1 MNQNFRKTALM
12 VGAFSLLGLC
22 YSPKAYAAEAPQDV
36 QQATK
41 KITGTVVDAEGP
53 VIGASVIEK
62 GTSNGVVTDFD
73 GNFTLNVKPGA
84 TIVISYIGYKT
95 QEIAVGNRSSF
106 SVNLKEDDSVLEE
119 VVVIGYGVQK
129 KKLVT
134 GATVQVKGDDIAKLN
149 TTNALAAMQS
159 QSPGV
164 QIVQSSG
171 QAGSGYKV
179 NIRGIGTIGDSSP
192 LYVIDGVAGG
202 DINSLNPSDIE
213 SIDVLKD
220 AASAAIY
227 GARAANGVILVTT
240 KQGKSGKVEI
250 SYDGYLGWQYLAK
263 KPDVLNAKEFMYA
276 QDLIAFNDGQDL
288 KNWQAMLP
296 ADIYN
301 SIQNGTWE
309 GTNWIDESY
318 HKGATVQNH
327 AIGINGGND
336 VSAFS
341 GGVAYTNQKGIFGGK
356 NQSDYQRYNV
366 RLNSDHAILK
376 VKDFDAIKIGENITF
391 SHTTNQGVDTGNMYW
406 NNMHDLLVGNPLIPA
421 YDANGNYMTNAE
433 QLAAGYN
440 LGTYPSNPLA
450 NADTKG
456 LGLHASKGWNLNMS
470 AYLQI
475 QPIKDLVF
483 KSQFAYRYWSSSY
496 RAMTR
501 IHANGTDVATQDGAS
516 QSLNIGSQISWENT
530 LSYTKT
536 LGVHN
541 FNVVIGNTIQK
552 NTYGETLNGEGK
564 NNLFEDDWDRAW
576 VGNTQPT
583 KLVDVY
589 NVENWVKS
597 QYQGDW
603 SLASFFGRASY
614 NYNEKYMAQFTLRA
628 DGSSNFAPGHRWGY
642 FPSASVGWVITNEK
656 FMEKTASWLD
666 FLKLRASWGQNGN
679 QSISNFQYLMTFG
692 FSAASGYF
700 YGVGNH
706 EAPTTGGYA
715 DVLQNPDVTW
725 ETSEQIDL
733 GIDARFLGG
742 RLGLAFDWYNKKT
755 KDWLLRAPIL
765 SVYGLN
771 APYING
777 GDVENK
783 GFEVGLNWNDHIG
796 KDFTYGINFNLA
808 YNKNKVTKINN
819 GEGIIHGPGSVL
831 IQGSDE
837 IFQAKVGE
845 PIGYFY
851 GMKTAGVFQ
860 NQAQVDAWKAQ
871 YTDNIH
877 GGNPQPG
884 DIIFVDTNGDNIIDL
899 EDRCNIGDPH
909 PDFTAGMNIN
919 LGYKGFDFS
928 ATATGAFGQQ
938 ILRSTNND
946 SNMADNLSQ
955 KLVYGSW
962 RGEGTSNFL
971 PKLNNLKN
979 INFMTMSEIWLED
992 ADYVK
997 IQNITLG
1004 YDFTRIWK
1012 STPFSQLR
1020 LYVAANNLFTFTKYS
1035 GMDPELG
1042 SDGGNSSYSWAAG
1055 IDNGFYPTPRTYMVG
1070 VNIKFKDK
1078 SEKKPAAAPAAPAPN
1093 TAEIDRLNDEINRLM
1108 AENEQLRNQKPEK
1121 EVVVKKDIV
1130 TFPYLVNF
1138 TVNTTDVV
1146 NREKVN
1152 LETIAN
1158 MIKSTPDKKY
1168 SVVGYAD
1175 MQTGTAEGNAQLAQG
1190 RAQSVYDILVNQY
1203 GVSPSQLVKDSK
1215 GGVDYMYFNDEQLS
1229 RSVIISEV
1237 K

>member
-1 MNQNFRKTALM
+1 MNRKFRKTALM
-12 VGAFSLLGLC
+12 MSAMALLGLG
-22 YSPKAYAAEAPQDV
+22 YSSNAYAAGDVQNV

-41 KITGTVVDAEGP
+41 KITGTVVDAMGP
-53 VIGASVIEK
+53 VIGASILEK
-62 GTSNGVVTDFD
+62 GTTNGTVTDFD
-73 GNFTLNVKPGA
+73 GNFSLNVKPGA
-84 TIVISYIGYKT
+84 TIVVSFIGFET
-95 QEIAVGNRSSF
+95 QEIKVGDQSNF
-106 SVNLKEDDSVLEE
+106 NITLKDDNAVLEE

-159 QSPGV
+159 QTPGV
-164 QIVQSSG
+164 SIVQSSG
-171 QAGSGYKV
+171 QAGSGFKV
-179 NIRGIGTIGDSSP
+179 NIRGIGTIGDSAP

-240 KQGKSGKVEI
+240 KQGKAGKMQI
-250 SYDGYLGWQYLAK
+250 SYDGYVGWQYLAK

-276 QDLIAFNDGQDL
+276 QDLIAFNDGLDF
-288 KNWQAMLP
+288 KKWENMIP
-296 ADIYN
+296 AETYQKIM
-301 SIQNGTWE
+301 NGSWE
-309 GTNWIDESY
+309 GTNWLDESY
-318 HKGATVQNH
+318 HKGAMVQNH
-327 AIGINGGND
+327 AIGLNGGND
-336 VSAFS
+336 MSKFS
-341 GGVAYTNQKGIFGGK
+341 LGFAYTKQKGIFGGR
-356 NQSDYQRYNV
+356 NQSEYERYNA
-366 RLNSDHAILK
+366 RLNSDHVLLK
-376 VKDFDAIKIGENITF
+376 VNDLEAIKIGENMTF
-391 SHTTNQGVDTGNMYW
+391 SHTSNGGIDTGSMYW

-433 QLAAGYN
+433 QQAAGYN
-440 LGTYPSNPLA
+440 LGTNPPNPLA

-456 LGLHASKGWNLNMS
+456 LGLHASKGWNLFMS

-475 QPIKDLVF
+475 QPIKDLIF
-483 KSQFAYRYWSSSY
+483 KSQFAYRYWSGSY
-496 RAMTR
+496 RSMTR
-501 IHANGTDVATQDGAS
+501 IHAIGTDVATQDAAS
-516 QSLNIGSQISWENT
+516 QSLNIGSSISWENT
-530 LSYTKT
+530 LAYTKQ
-536 LGVHN
+536 LGDHN
-541 FNVVIGNTIQK
+541 INVVIGNTIQK
-552 NTYGETLNGEGK
+552 NTYGENLNGSGK
-564 NNLFEDDWDRAW
+564 NNLFESDWDRAW

-583 KLVDVY
+583 QFADVY
-589 NVENWVKS
+589 NAENWVKS

-614 NYNEKYMAQFTLRA
+614 NYAEKYMAQFTLRA
-628 DGSSNFAPGHRWGY
+628 DGSSNFAPGKRWGY
-642 FPSASVGWVITNEK
+642 FPSASIGWVITNEK

-679 QSISNFQYLMTFG
+679 QSISNFQYLTTFA
-692 FSAASGYF
+692 FSSASGYY
-700 YGVGNH
+700 YGKGAH
-706 EAPTTGGYA
+706 TTPTTGGYA

-733 GIDARFLGG
+733 GIDARFFGG
-742 RLGLAFDWYNKKT
+742 RLGLAFDWYSKKT

-771 APYING
+771 APYVNG

-783 GFEVGLNWNDHIG
+783 GIEIGLNWNDHIG
-796 KDFTYGINFNLA
+796 NDFTYGVNFNLA
-808 YNKNKVTKINN
+808 YNKNEVTKINN

-837 IFQAKVGE
+837 VFRAQVGE
-845 PIGYFY
+845 PIGFFY

-860 NQAQVDAWKAQ
+860 NQEEINAWKAK

-884 DIIFVDTNGDNIIDL
+884 DLIFVDTDGNNIIDL
-899 EDRCNIGDPH
+899 NDRCNIGDPH
-909 PDFTAGMNIN
+909 PDFTAGMSIN

-928 ATATGAFGQQ
+928 ATAAGAFGHQ

-992 ADYVK
+992 ANYVK

-1004 YDFTRIWK
+1004 YDFKQLWK
-1012 STPFSQLR
+1012 SCPLSQLR
-1020 LYVAANNLFTFTKYS
+1020 VYVAANNLFTITKYS

-1042 SDGGNSSYSWAAG
+1042 SDGGNNGFGWAAG

-1070 VNIKFKDK
+1070 VNLKF
-1078 SEKKPAAAPAAPAPN
+1078 
-1093 TAEIDRLNDEINRLM
+1093 
-1108 AENEQLRNQKPEK
+1108 
-1121 EVVVKKDIV
+1121 
-1130 TFPYLVNF
+1130 
-1138 TVNTTDVV
+1138 
-1146 NREKVN
+1146 
-1152 LETIAN
+1152 
-1158 MIKSTPDKKY
+1158 
-1168 SVVGYAD
+1168 
-1175 MQTGTAEGNAQLAQG
+1175 
-1190 RAQSVYDILVNQY
+1190 
-1203 GVSPSQLVKDSK
+1203 
-1215 GGVDYMYFNDEQLS
+1215 
-1229 RSVIISEV
+1229 
-1237 K
+1237 

>member
-1 MNQNFRKTALM
+1 MNRKFRKTALM
-12 VGAFSLLGLC
+12 MSAMALLGLG
-22 YSPKAYAAEAPQDV
+22 YSSNAYAAGDVQNV

-41 KITGTVVDAEGP
+41 KITGTVVDAMGP
-53 VIGASVIEK
+53 VIGASILEK
-62 GTSNGVVTDFD
+62 GTTNGTVTDFD
-73 GNFTLNVKPGA
+73 GNFSLNVKPGA
-84 TIVISYIGYKT
+84 TIVVSFIGFET
-95 QEIAVGNRSSF
+95 QEIKVGDQSNF
-106 SVNLKEDDSVLEE
+106 NITLKDDNAVLEE

-159 QSPGV
+159 QTPGV
-164 QIVQSSG
+164 SIVQSSG
-171 QAGSGYKV
+171 QAGSGFKV
-179 NIRGIGTIGDSSP
+179 NIRGIGTIGDSAP

-240 KQGKSGKVEI
+240 KQGKAGKMQS
-250 SYDGYLGWQYLAK
+250 SYDGYVGWQYLAK

-276 QDLIAFNDGQDL
+276 QDLIAFNDGLDF
-288 KNWQAMLP
+288 KKWENMIP
-296 ADIYN
+296 AETYQKIM
-301 SIQNGTWE
+301 NGSWE
-309 GTNWIDESY
+309 GTNWLDESY
-318 HKGATVQNH
+318 HKGAMVQNH
-327 AIGINGGND
+327 AIGLNGGND
-336 VSAFS
+336 MSKFS
-341 GGVAYTNQKGIFGGK
+341 LGFAYTKQKGIFGGR
-356 NQSDYQRYNV
+356 NQSEYERYNA
-366 RLNSDHAILK
+366 RLNSDHVLLK
-376 VKDFDAIKIGENITF
+376 VNDLEAIKIGENMTF
-391 SHTTNQGVDTGNMYW
+391 SHTSNGGIDTGSMYW

-421 YDANGNYMTNAE
+421 YDDNGNYMTNAE
-433 QLAAGYN
+433 QQAAGYN
-440 LGTYPSNPLA
+440 LGTNPPNPLA

-456 LGLHASKGWNLNMS
+456 LGLHASKGWNLFMS

-475 QPIKDLVF
+475 QPIKDLIF
-483 KSQFAYRYWSSSY
+483 KSQFAYRYWSGSY
-496 RAMTR
+496 RSMTR
-501 IHANGTDVATQDGAS
+501 IHAIGTDVATQDAAS
-516 QSLNIGSQISWENT
+516 QSLNIGSSISWENT
-530 LSYTKT
+530 LAYTKQ
-536 LGVHN
+536 LGDHN
-541 FNVVIGNTIQK
+541 VNVVIGNTIQK
-552 NTYGETLNGEGK
+552 NTYGENLNGSGK
-564 NNLFEDDWDRAW
+564 NNLFESDWDRAW

-583 KLVDVY
+583 QFADVY
-589 NVENWVKS
+589 NAENWVKS

-614 NYNEKYMAQFTLRA
+614 NYAEKYMAQFTLRA
-628 DGSSNFAPGHRWGY
+628 DGSSNFAPGKRWGY
-642 FPSASVGWVITNEK
+642 FPSASIGWVITNEK

-679 QSISNFQYLMTFG
+679 QSISNFQYLTTFA
-692 FSAASGYF
+692 FSSASGYY
-700 YGVGNH
+700 YGKGAH
-706 EAPTTGGYA
+706 TTPTTGGYA

-733 GIDARFLGG
+733 GIDARFFGG
-742 RLGLAFDWYNKKT
+742 RLGLAFDWYSKKT

-771 APYING
+771 APYVNG

-783 GFEVGLNWNDHIG
+783 GIEIGLNWNDHIG
-796 KDFTYGINFNLA
+796 NDFTYGVNFNLA
-808 YNKNKVTKINN
+808 YNKNEVTKINN

-837 IFQAKVGE
+837 VFRAQVGE
-845 PIGYFY
+845 PIGFFY

-860 NQAQVDAWKAQ
+860 NQEEINAWKAK

-884 DIIFVDTNGDNIIDL
+884 DLIFVDTDGNNIIDL
-899 EDRCNIGDPH
+899 NDRCNIGDPH
-909 PDFTAGMNIN
+909 PDFTAGMSIN

-928 ATATGAFGQQ
+928 ATAAGAFGHQ

-992 ADYVK
+992 ANYVK

-1004 YDFTRIWK
+1004 YDFKQLWK
-1012 STPFSQLR
+1012 SCPLSQLR
-1020 LYVAANNLFTFTKYS
+1020 VYVAANNLFTITKYS

-1042 SDGGNSSYSWAAG
+1042 SDGGNNGFGWAAG

-1070 VNIKFKDK
+1070 VNLKF
-1078 SEKKPAAAPAAPAPN
+1078 
-1093 TAEIDRLNDEINRLM
+1093 
-1108 AENEQLRNQKPEK
+1108 
-1121 EVVVKKDIV
+1121 
-1130 TFPYLVNF
+1130 
-1138 TVNTTDVV
+1138 
-1146 NREKVN
+1146 
-1152 LETIAN
+1152 
-1158 MIKSTPDKKY
+1158 
-1168 SVVGYAD
+1168 
-1175 MQTGTAEGNAQLAQG
+1175 
-1190 RAQSVYDILVNQY
+1190 
-1203 GVSPSQLVKDSK
+1203 
-1215 GGVDYMYFNDEQLS
+1215 
-1229 RSVIISEV
+1229 
-1237 K
+1237 

>member
-1 MNQNFRKTALM
+1 MMSTMA
-12 VGAFSLLGLC
+12 LLGLG
-22 YSPKAYAAEAPQDV
+22 YSSNAYAAGDVQNV

-41 KITGTVVDAEGP
+41 KITGTVVDAMGP
-53 VIGASVIEK
+53 VIGASILEK
-62 GTSNGVVTDFD
+62 GTTNGTVTDFD
-73 GNFTLNVKPGA
+73 GNFSLNVNPGA
-84 TIVISYIGYKT
+84 TIVVSFIGFET
-95 QEIAVGNRSSF
+95 QEIKVGDQSNF
-106 SVNLKEDDSVLEE
+106 NITLKDDNAVLEE

-159 QSPGV
+159 QTPGV
-164 QIVQSSG
+164 SIVQSSG
-171 QAGSGYKV
+171 QAGSGFKV
-179 NIRGIGTIGDSSP
+179 NIRGIGTIGDSAP

-240 KQGKSGKVEI
+240 KQGKAGKMQI
-250 SYDGYLGWQYLAK
+250 SYDGYVGWQYLAK

-276 QDLIAFNDGQDL
+276 QDLIAFNDGLDF
-288 KNWQAMLP
+288 KKWENMIP
-296 ADIYN
+296 AETYQKIM
-301 SIQNGTWE
+301 NGSWE
-309 GTNWIDESY
+309 GTNWLDESY
-318 HKGATVQNH
+318 HKGAMVQNH
-327 AIGINGGND
+327 AIGLNGGND
-336 VSAFS
+336 MSKFS
-341 GGVAYTNQKGIFGGK
+341 LGFAYTKQKGIFGGR
-356 NQSDYQRYNV
+356 NQSEYERYNA
-366 RLNSDHAILK
+366 RLNSDHVLLK
-376 VKDFDAIKIGENITF
+376 VNDLEAIKIGENMTF
-391 SHTTNQGVDTGNMYW
+391 SHTSNGGIDTGSMYW

-433 QLAAGYN
+433 QQAAGYN
-440 LGTYPSNPLA
+440 LGTNPPNPLA

-456 LGLHASKGWNLNMS
+456 LGLHASKGWNLFMS

-475 QPIKDLVF
+475 QPIKDLIF
-483 KSQFAYRYWSSSY
+483 KSQFAYRYWSGSY
-496 RAMTR
+496 RSMTR
-501 IHANGTDVATQDGAS
+501 IHAIGTDVATQDAAS
-516 QSLNIGSQISWENT
+516 QSLNIGSSISWENT
-530 LSYTKT
+530 LAYTKQ
-536 LGVHN
+536 LGDHN
-541 FNVVIGNTIQK
+541 INVVIGNTIQK
-552 NTYGETLNGEGK
+552 NTYGENLNGSGK
-564 NNLFEDDWDRAW
+564 NNLFESDWDRAW

-583 KLVDVY
+583 QFADVY
-589 NVENWVKS
+589 NAENWVKS

-614 NYNEKYMAQFTLRA
+614 NYAEKYMAQFTLRA
-628 DGSSNFAPGHRWGY
+628 DGSSNFAPGKRWGY
-642 FPSASVGWVITNEK
+642 FPSASIGWVITNEK

-679 QSISNFQYLMTFG
+679 QSISNFQYLTTFA
-692 FSAASGYF
+692 FSSASGYY
-700 YGVGNH
+700 YGKGAH
-706 EAPTTGGYA
+706 TTPTTGGYA

-733 GIDARFLGG
+733 GIDARFFGG
-742 RLGLAFDWYNKKT
+742 RLGLAFDWYSKKT

-771 APYING
+771 APYVNG

-783 GFEVGLNWNDHIG
+783 GIEIGLNWNDHIG
-796 KDFTYGINFNLA
+796 NDFTYGVNFNLA
-808 YNKNKVTKINN
+808 YNKNEVTKINN

-837 IFQAKVGE
+837 VFRAQVGE
-845 PIGYFY
+845 PIGFFY

-860 NQAQVDAWKAQ
+860 NQEEINAWKAK

-884 DIIFVDTNGDNIIDL
+884 DLIFVDTDGNNIIDL
-899 EDRCNIGDPH
+899 NDRCNIGDPH
-909 PDFTAGMNIN
+909 PDFTAGMSIN

-928 ATATGAFGQQ
+928 ATAAGAFGHQ

-992 ADYVK
+992 ANYVK

-1004 YDFTRIWK
+1004 YDFKQLWK
-1012 STPFSQLR
+1012 SCPLSQLR
-1020 LYVAANNLFTFTKYS
+1020 VYVAANNLFTITKYS

-1042 SDGGNSSYSWAAG
+1042 SDGGNNGFGWAAG

-1070 VNIKFKDK
+1070 VNLKF
-1078 SEKKPAAAPAAPAPN
+1078 
-1093 TAEIDRLNDEINRLM
+1093 
-1108 AENEQLRNQKPEK
+1108 
-1121 EVVVKKDIV
+1121 
-1130 TFPYLVNF
+1130 
-1138 TVNTTDVV
+1138 
-1146 NREKVN
+1146 
-1152 LETIAN
+1152 
-1158 MIKSTPDKKY
+1158 
-1168 SVVGYAD
+1168 
-1175 MQTGTAEGNAQLAQG
+1175 
-1190 RAQSVYDILVNQY
+1190 
-1203 GVSPSQLVKDSK
+1203 
-1215 GGVDYMYFNDEQLS
+1215 
-1229 RSVIISEV
+1229 
-1237 K
+1237 

>member
-1 MNQNFRKTALM
+1 MNRKFRKTALLM
-12 VGAFSLLGLC
+12 SAMALLGLG
-22 YSPKAYAAEAPQDV
+22 YSSNAYAAGDVQNV

-41 KITGTVVDAEGP
+41 KITGTVVDAMGP
-53 VIGASVIEK
+53 VIGASILEK
-62 GTSNGVVTDFD
+62 GTTNGTVTDFD
-73 GNFTLNVKPGA
+73 GNFSLNVKPGA
-84 TIVISYIGYKT
+84 TIVVSFIGFET
-95 QEIAVGNRSSF
+95 QEIKVGDQSNF
-106 SVNLKEDDSVLEE
+106 NITLKDDNAVLEE

-159 QSPGV
+159 QTPGV
-164 QIVQSSG
+164 SIVQSSG
-171 QAGSGYKV
+171 QAGSGFKV
-179 NIRGIGTIGDSSP
+179 NIRGIGTIGDSAP

-240 KQGKSGKVEI
+240 KQGKAGKMQI
-250 SYDGYLGWQYLAK
+250 SYDGYVGWQYLAK

-276 QDLIAFNDGQDL
+276 QDLIAFNDGLDF
-288 KNWQAMLP
+288 KKWENMIP
-296 ADIYN
+296 AETYQKIM
-301 SIQNGTWE
+301 NGSWE
-309 GTNWIDESY
+309 GTNWLDESY
-318 HKGATVQNH
+318 HKGAMVQNH
-327 AIGINGGND
+327 AIGLNGGND
-336 VSAFS
+336 MSKFS
-341 GGVAYTNQKGIFGGK
+341 LGFAYTKQKGIFGGR
-356 NQSDYQRYNV
+356 NQSEYERYNA
-366 RLNSDHAILK
+366 RLNSDHVLLK
-376 VKDFDAIKIGENITF
+376 VNDLEAIKIGENMTF
-391 SHTTNQGVDTGNMYW
+391 SHTSNGGIDTGSMYW

-433 QLAAGYN
+433 QQAAGYN
-440 LGTYPSNPLA
+440 LGTNPPNPLA

-456 LGLHASKGWNLNMS
+456 LGLHASKGWNLFMS

-475 QPIKDLVF
+475 QPIKDLIF
-483 KSQFAYRYWSSSY
+483 KSQFAYRYWSGSY
-496 RAMTR
+496 RSMTR
-501 IHANGTDVATQDGAS
+501 IHAIGTDVATQDAAS
-516 QSLNIGSQISWENT
+516 QSLNIGSSISWENT
-530 LSYTKT
+530 LAYTKQ
-536 LGVHN
+536 LGDHN
-541 FNVVIGNTIQK
+541 INVVIGNTIQK
-552 NTYGETLNGEGK
+552 NTYGENLNGSGK
-564 NNLFEDDWDRAW
+564 NNLFESDWDRAW

-583 KLVDVY
+583 QFADVY
-589 NVENWVKS
+589 NAENWVKS

-614 NYNEKYMAQFTLRA
+614 NYAEKYMAQFTLRA
-628 DGSSNFAPGHRWGY
+628 DGSSNFAPGKRWGY
-642 FPSASVGWVITNEK
+642 FPSASIGWVITNEK

-679 QSISNFQYLMTFG
+679 QSISNFQYLTTFA
-692 FSAASGYF
+692 FSSASGYY
-700 YGVGNH
+700 YGKGAH
-706 EAPTTGGYA
+706 TTPTTGGYA

-733 GIDARFLGG
+733 GIDARFFGG
-742 RLGLAFDWYNKKT
+742 RLGLAFDWYSKKT

-771 APYING
+771 APYVNG

-783 GFEVGLNWNDHIG
+783 GIEIGLNWNDHIG
-796 KDFTYGINFNLA
+796 NDFTYGVNFNLA
-808 YNKNKVTKINN
+808 YNKNEVTKINN

-837 IFQAKVGE
+837 VFRAQVGE
-845 PIGYFY
+845 PIGFFY

-860 NQAQVDAWKAQ
+860 NQEEINAWKAK

-884 DIIFVDTNGDNIIDL
+884 DLIFVDTDGNNIIDL
-899 EDRCNIGDPH
+899 NDRCNIGDPH
-909 PDFTAGMNIN
+909 PDFTAGMSIN

-928 ATATGAFGQQ
+928 ATAAGAFGHQ

-992 ADYVK
+992 ANYVK

-1004 YDFTRIWK
+1004 YDFKQLWK
-1012 STPFSQLR
+1012 SCPLSQLR
-1020 LYVAANNLFTFTKYS
+1020 VYVAANNLFTITKYS

-1042 SDGGNSSYSWAAG
+1042 SDGGNNGFGWAAG

-1070 VNIKFKDK
+1070 VNLKF
-1078 SEKKPAAAPAAPAPN
+1078 
-1093 TAEIDRLNDEINRLM
+1093 
-1108 AENEQLRNQKPEK
+1108 
-1121 EVVVKKDIV
+1121 
-1130 TFPYLVNF
+1130 
-1138 TVNTTDVV
+1138 
-1146 NREKVN
+1146 
-1152 LETIAN
+1152 
-1158 MIKSTPDKKY
+1158 
-1168 SVVGYAD
+1168 
-1175 MQTGTAEGNAQLAQG
+1175 
-1190 RAQSVYDILVNQY
+1190 
-1203 GVSPSQLVKDSK
+1203 
-1215 GGVDYMYFNDEQLS
+1215 
-1229 RSVIISEV
+1229 
-1237 K
+1237 

>member
-1 MNQNFRKTALM
+1 MMSTMA
-12 VGAFSLLGLC
+12 LLGLG
-22 YSPKAYAAEAPQDV
+22 YSSNAYAAGDVQNV

-41 KITGTVVDAEGP
+41 KITGTVVDAMGP
-53 VIGASVIEK
+53 VIGASILEK
-62 GTSNGVVTDFD
+62 GTTNGTVTDFD
-73 GNFTLNVKPGA
+73 GNFSLNVNPGA
-84 TIVISYIGYKT
+84 TIVVSFIGFET
-95 QEIAVGNRSSF
+95 QEIKVGDQSNF
-106 SVNLKEDDSVLEE
+106 NITLKDDNAVLEE

-159 QSPGV
+159 QTPGV
-164 QIVQSSG
+164 SIVQSSG
-171 QAGSGYKV
+171 QAGSGFKV
-179 NIRGIGTIGDSSP
+179 NIRGIGTIGDSAP

-240 KQGKSGKVEI
+240 KQGKAGKMQI
-250 SYDGYLGWQYLAK
+250 SYDGYVGWQYLAK

-276 QDLIAFNDGQDL
+276 QDLIAFNDGLDF
-288 KNWQAMLP
+288 KKWENMIP
-296 ADIYN
+296 AETYQKIM
-301 SIQNGTWE
+301 NGSWE
-309 GTNWIDESY
+309 GTNWLDESY
-318 HKGATVQNH
+318 HKGAMVQNH
-327 AIGINGGND
+327 AIGLNGGND
-336 VSAFS
+336 MSKFS
-341 GGVAYTNQKGIFGGK
+341 LGFAYTKQKGIA
-356 NQSDYQRYNV
+356 
-366 RLNSDHAILK
+366 RLNSDHVLLK
-376 VKDFDAIKIGENITF
+376 VNDLEAIKIGENMTF
-391 SHTTNQGVDTGNMYW
+391 SHTSNGGIDTGSMYW

-433 QLAAGYN
+433 QQAAGYN
-440 LGTYPSNPLA
+440 LGTNPPNPLA

-456 LGLHASKGWNLNMS
+456 LGLHASKGWNLFMS

-475 QPIKDLVF
+475 QPIKDLIF
-483 KSQFAYRYWSSSY
+483 KSQFAYRYWSGSY
-496 RAMTR
+496 RSMTR
-501 IHANGTDVATQDGAS
+501 IHAIGTDVATQDAAS
-516 QSLNIGSQISWENT
+516 QSLNIGSSISWENT
-530 LSYTKT
+530 LAYTKQ
-536 LGVHN
+536 LGDHN
-541 FNVVIGNTIQK
+541 INVVIGNTIQK
-552 NTYGETLNGEGK
+552 NTYGENLNGSGK
-564 NNLFEDDWDRAW
+564 NNLFESDWDRAW

-583 KLVDVY
+583 QFADVY
-589 NVENWVKS
+589 NAENWVKS

-614 NYNEKYMAQFTLRA
+614 NYAEKYMAQFTLRA
-628 DGSSNFAPGHRWGY
+628 DGSSNFAPGKRWGY
-642 FPSASVGWVITNEK
+642 FPSASIGWVITNEK

-679 QSISNFQYLMTFG
+679 QSISNFQYLTTFA
-692 FSAASGYF
+692 FSSASGYY
-700 YGVGNH
+700 YGKGAH
-706 EAPTTGGYA
+706 TTPTTGGYA

-725 ETSEQIDL
+725 ETSEQIAL
-733 GIDARFLGG
+733 GIDARFFGG
-742 RLGLAFDWYNKKT
+742 RLGLAFDWYSKKT

-771 APYING
+771 APYVNG

-783 GFEVGLNWNDHIG
+783 GIEIGLNWNDHIG
-796 KDFTYGINFNLA
+796 NDFTYGVNFNLA
-808 YNKNKVTKINN
+808 YNKNEVTKINN

-837 IFQAKVGE
+837 VFRAQVGE
-845 PIGYFY
+845 PIGFFY

-860 NQAQVDAWKAQ
+860 NQEEINAWKAK

-884 DIIFVDTNGDNIIDL
+884 DLIFVDTDGNNIIDL
-899 EDRCNIGDPH
+899 NDRCNIGDPH
-909 PDFTAGMNIN
+909 PDFTAGMSIN

-928 ATATGAFGQQ
+928 ATAAGAFGHQ

-992 ADYVK
+992 ANYVK

-1004 YDFTRIWK
+1004 YDFKQLWK
-1012 STPFSQLR
+1012 SCPLSQLR
-1020 LYVAANNLFTFTKYS
+1020 VYVAANNLFTITKYS

-1042 SDGGNSSYSWAAG
+1042 SDGGNNGFGWAAG

-1070 VNIKFKDK
+1070 VNLKF
-1078 SEKKPAAAPAAPAPN
+1078 
-1093 TAEIDRLNDEINRLM
+1093 
-1108 AENEQLRNQKPEK
+1108 
-1121 EVVVKKDIV
+1121 
-1130 TFPYLVNF
+1130 
-1138 TVNTTDVV
+1138 
-1146 NREKVN
+1146 
-1152 LETIAN
+1152 
-1158 MIKSTPDKKY
+1158 
-1168 SVVGYAD
+1168 
-1175 MQTGTAEGNAQLAQG
+1175 
-1190 RAQSVYDILVNQY
+1190 
-1203 GVSPSQLVKDSK
+1203 
-1215 GGVDYMYFNDEQLS
+1215 
-1229 RSVIISEV
+1229 
-1237 K
+1237 

>member
-1 MNQNFRKTALM
+1 MMSTMA
-12 VGAFSLLGLC
+12 LLGLG
-22 YSPKAYAAEAPQDV
+22 YSSNAYAAGDVQNV

-41 KITGTVVDAEGP
+41 KITGTVVDAMGP
-53 VIGASVIEK
+53 VIGASILEK
-62 GTSNGVVTDFD
+62 GTTNGTVTDFD
-73 GNFTLNVKPGA
+73 GNFSLNVKPGA
-84 TIVISYIGYKT
+84 TIVVSFIGFET
-95 QEIAVGNRSSF
+95 QEIKVGDQSNF
-106 SVNLKEDDSVLEE
+106 NITLKDDNAVLEE

-159 QSPGV
+159 QTPGV
-164 QIVQSSG
+164 SIVQSSG
-171 QAGSGYKV
+171 QAGSGFKV
-179 NIRGIGTIGDSSP
+179 NIRGIGTIGDSAP

-240 KQGKSGKVEI
+240 KQGKAGKMQI
-250 SYDGYLGWQYLAK
+250 SYDGYVGWQYLAK

-276 QDLIAFNDGQDL
+276 QDLIAFNDGLDF
-288 KNWQAMLP
+288 KKWENMIP
-296 ADIYN
+296 AETYQKIM
-301 SIQNGTWE
+301 NGSWE
-309 GTNWIDESY
+309 GTNWLDESY
-318 HKGATVQNH
+318 HKGAMVQNH
-327 AIGINGGND
+327 AIGLNGGND
-336 VSAFS
+336 MSKFS
-341 GGVAYTNQKGIFGGK
+341 LGFAYTKQKGIFGGR
-356 NQSDYQRYNV
+356 NQSEYERYNA
-366 RLNSDHAILK
+366 RLNSDHVLLK
-376 VKDFDAIKIGENITF
+376 VNDLEAIKIGENMTF
-391 SHTTNQGVDTGNMYW
+391 SHTSNGGIDTGSMYW

-433 QLAAGYN
+433 QQAAGYN
-440 LGTYPSNPLA
+440 LGTNPPNPLA

-456 LGLHASKGWNLNMS
+456 LGLHASKGWNLFMS

-475 QPIKDLVF
+475 QPIKDLIF
-483 KSQFAYRYWSSSY
+483 KSQFAYRYWSGSY
-496 RAMTR
+496 RSMTR
-501 IHANGTDVATQDGAS
+501 IHAIGTDVATQDAAS
-516 QSLNIGSQISWENT
+516 QSLNIGSSISWENT
-530 LSYTKT
+530 LAYTKQ
-536 LGVHN
+536 LGDHN
-541 FNVVIGNTIQK
+541 INVVIGNTIQK
-552 NTYGETLNGEGK
+552 NTYGENLNGSGK
-564 NNLFEDDWDRAW
+564 NNLFESDWDRAW

-583 KLVDVY
+583 QFADVY
-589 NVENWVKS
+589 NAENWVKS

-614 NYNEKYMAQFTLRA
+614 NYAEKYMAQFTLRA
-628 DGSSNFAPGHRWGY
+628 DGSSNFAPGKRWGY
-642 FPSASVGWVITNEK
+642 FPSASIGWVITNEK

-679 QSISNFQYLMTFG
+679 QSISNFQYLTTFA
-692 FSAASGYF
+692 FSSASGYY
-700 YGVGNH
+700 YGKGAH
-706 EAPTTGGYA
+706 TTPTTGGYA

-733 GIDARFLGG
+733 GIDARFFGG
-742 RLGLAFDWYNKKT
+742 RLGLAFDWYSKKT

-771 APYING
+771 APYVNG

-783 GFEVGLNWNDHIG
+783 GIEIGLNWNDHIG
-796 KDFTYGINFNLA
+796 NDFTYGVNFNLA
-808 YNKNKVTKINN
+808 YNKNEVTKINN

-837 IFQAKVGE
+837 VFRAQVGE
-845 PIGYFY
+845 PIGFFY

-860 NQAQVDAWKAQ
+860 NQEEINAWKAK

-884 DIIFVDTNGDNIIDL
+884 DLIFVDTDGNNIIDL
-899 EDRCNIGDPH
+899 NDRCNIGDPH
-909 PDFTAGMNIN
+909 PDFTAGMSIN

-928 ATATGAFGQQ
+928 ATAAGAFGHQ

-992 ADYVK
+992 ANYVK

-1004 YDFTRIWK
+1004 YDFKQLWK
-1012 STPFSQLR
+1012 SCPLSQLR
-1020 LYVAANNLFTFTKYS
+1020 VYVAANNLFTITKYS

-1042 SDGGNSSYSWAAG
+1042 SDGGNNGFGWAAG

-1070 VNIKFKDK
+1070 VNLKF
-1078 SEKKPAAAPAAPAPN
+1078 
-1093 TAEIDRLNDEINRLM
+1093 
-1108 AENEQLRNQKPEK
+1108 
-1121 EVVVKKDIV
+1121 
-1130 TFPYLVNF
+1130 
-1138 TVNTTDVV
+1138 
-1146 NREKVN
+1146 
-1152 LETIAN
+1152 
-1158 MIKSTPDKKY
+1158 
-1168 SVVGYAD
+1168 
-1175 MQTGTAEGNAQLAQG
+1175 
-1190 RAQSVYDILVNQY
+1190 
-1203 GVSPSQLVKDSK
+1203 
-1215 GGVDYMYFNDEQLS
+1215 
-1229 RSVIISEV
+1229 
-1237 K
+1237 

>member
-1 MNQNFRKTALM
+1 MMSAM
-12 VGAFSLLGLC
+12 ALLGLG
-22 YSPKAYAAEAPQDV
+22 YSSNAYAAGDVQNV

-41 KITGTVVDAEGP
+41 KITGTVVDAMGP
-53 VIGASVIEK
+53 VIGASILEK
-62 GTSNGVVTDFD
+62 GTTNGTVTDFD
-73 GNFTLNVKPGA
+73 GNFSLNVKPGA
-84 TIVISYIGYKT
+84 TIVVSFIGFET
-95 QEIAVGNRSSF
+95 QEIKVGDQSNF
-106 SVNLKEDDSVLEE
+106 NITLKDDNAVLEE

-159 QSPGV
+159 QTPGV
-164 QIVQSSG
+164 SIVQSSG
-171 QAGSGYKV
+171 QAGSGFKV
-179 NIRGIGTIGDSSP
+179 NIRGIGTIGDSAP

-240 KQGKSGKVEI
+240 KQGKAGKMQI
-250 SYDGYLGWQYLAK
+250 SYDGYVGWQYLAK

-276 QDLIAFNDGQDL
+276 QDLIAFNDGLDF
-288 KNWQAMLP
+288 KKWENMIP
-296 ADIYN
+296 AETYQKIM
-301 SIQNGTWE
+301 NGSWE
-309 GTNWIDESY
+309 GTNWLDESY
-318 HKGATVQNH
+318 HKGAMVQNH
-327 AIGINGGND
+327 AIGLNGGND
-336 VSAFS
+336 MSKFS
-341 GGVAYTNQKGIFGGK
+341 LGFAYTKQKGIFGGR
-356 NQSDYQRYNV
+356 NQSEYERYNA
-366 RLNSDHAILK
+366 RLNSDHVLLK
-376 VKDFDAIKIGENITF
+376 VNDLEAIKIGENMTF
-391 SHTTNQGVDTGNMYW
+391 SHTSNGGIDTGSMYW

-421 YDANGNYMTNAE
+421 YDDNGNYMTNAE
-433 QLAAGYN
+433 QQAAGYN
-440 LGTYPSNPLA
+440 LGTNPPNPLA

-456 LGLHASKGWNLNMS
+456 LGLHASKGWNLFMS

-475 QPIKDLVF
+475 QPIKDLIF
-483 KSQFAYRYWSSSY
+483 KSQFAYRYWSGSY
-496 RAMTR
+496 RSMTR
-501 IHANGTDVATQDGAS
+501 IHAIGTDVATQDAAS
-516 QSLNIGSQISWENT
+516 QSLNIGSSISWENT
-530 LSYTKT
+530 LAYTKQ
-536 LGVHN
+536 LGDHN
-541 FNVVIGNTIQK
+541 VNVVIGNTIQK
-552 NTYGETLNGEGK
+552 NTYGENLNGSGK
-564 NNLFEDDWDRAW
+564 NNLFESDWDRAW

-583 KLVDVY
+583 QFADVY
-589 NVENWVKS
+589 NAENWVKS

-614 NYNEKYMAQFTLRA
+614 NYAEKYMAQFTLRA
-628 DGSSNFAPGHRWGY
+628 DGSSNFAPGKRWGY
-642 FPSASVGWVITNEK
+642 FPSASIGWVITNEK

-679 QSISNFQYLMTFG
+679 QSISNFQYLTTFA
-692 FSAASGYF
+692 FSSASGYY
-700 YGVGNH
+700 YGKGAH
-706 EAPTTGGYA
+706 TTPTTGGYA

-733 GIDARFLGG
+733 GIDARFFGG
-742 RLGLAFDWYNKKT
+742 RLGLAFDWYSKKT

-771 APYING
+771 APYVNG

-783 GFEVGLNWNDHIG
+783 GIEIGLNWNDHIG
-796 KDFTYGINFNLA
+796 NDFTYGVNFNLA
-808 YNKNKVTKINN
+808 YNKNEVTKINN

-837 IFQAKVGE
+837 VFRAQVGE
-845 PIGYFY
+845 PIGFFY

-860 NQAQVDAWKAQ
+860 NQEEINAWKAK

-884 DIIFVDTNGDNIIDL
+884 DLIFVDTDGNNIIDL
-899 EDRCNIGDPH
+899 NDRCNIGDPH
-909 PDFTAGMNIN
+909 PDFTAGMSIN

-928 ATATGAFGQQ
+928 ATAAGAFGHQ

-992 ADYVK
+992 ANYVK

-1004 YDFTRIWK
+1004 YDFKQLWK
-1012 STPFSQLR
+1012 SCPLSQLR
-1020 LYVAANNLFTFTKYS
+1020 VYVAANNLFTITKYS

-1042 SDGGNSSYSWAAG
+1042 SDGGNNGFGWAAG

-1070 VNIKFKDK
+1070 VNLKF
-1078 SEKKPAAAPAAPAPN
+1078 
-1093 TAEIDRLNDEINRLM
+1093 
-1108 AENEQLRNQKPEK
+1108 
-1121 EVVVKKDIV
+1121 
-1130 TFPYLVNF
+1130 
-1138 TVNTTDVV
+1138 
-1146 NREKVN
+1146 
-1152 LETIAN
+1152 
-1158 MIKSTPDKKY
+1158 
-1168 SVVGYAD
+1168 
-1175 MQTGTAEGNAQLAQG
+1175 
-1190 RAQSVYDILVNQY
+1190 
-1203 GVSPSQLVKDSK
+1203 
-1215 GGVDYMYFNDEQLS
+1215 
-1229 RSVIISEV
+1229 
-1237 K
+1237 

>member
-1 MNQNFRKTALM
+1 MNRKFRKTALM
-12 VGAFSLLGLC
+12 MSTMALLGLG
-22 YSPKAYAAEAPQDV
+22 YSSNAYAAGDVQNV

-41 KITGTVVDAEGP
+41 KITGTVVDAMGP
-53 VIGASVIEK
+53 VIGGSILEK
-62 GTSNGVVTDFD
+62 GTTNGTVTDFD
-73 GNFTLNVKPGA
+73 GNFSLNVKPGA
-84 TIVISYIGYKT
+84 TIVVSFIGFET
-95 QEIAVGNRSSF
+95 QEIKVGDQSNF
-106 SVNLKEDDSVLEE
+106 NITLKDDNAVLEE

-159 QSPGV
+159 QTPGV
-164 QIVQSSG
+164 SIVQSSG
-171 QAGSGYKV
+171 QAGSGFKV
-179 NIRGIGTIGDSSP
+179 NIRGIGTIGDSAP

-240 KQGKSGKVEI
+240 KQGKAGKMQI
-250 SYDGYLGWQYLAK
+250 SYDGYVGWQYLAK

-276 QDLIAFNDGQDL
+276 QDLIAFNDGLDF
-288 KNWQAMLP
+288 KKWENMIP
-296 ADIYN
+296 AETYQKIM
-301 SIQNGTWE
+301 NGSWE
-309 GTNWIDESY
+309 GTNWLDESY
-318 HKGATVQNH
+318 HKGAMVQNH
-327 AIGINGGND
+327 AIGLNGGND
-336 VSAFS
+336 MSKFS
-341 GGVAYTNQKGIFGGK
+341 LGFAYTKQKGIFGGR
-356 NQSDYQRYNV
+356 NQSEYERYNA
-366 RLNSDHAILK
+366 RLNSDHVLLK
-376 VKDFDAIKIGENITF
+376 VNDLEAIKIGENMTF
-391 SHTTNQGVDTGNMYW
+391 SHTSNGGIDTGSMYW

-433 QLAAGYN
+433 QQAAGYN
-440 LGTYPSNPLA
+440 LGTNPPNPLA

-456 LGLHASKGWNLNMS
+456 LGLHASKGWNLFMS

-475 QPIKDLVF
+475 QPIKDLIF
-483 KSQFAYRYWSSSY
+483 KSQFAYRYWSGSY
-496 RAMTR
+496 RSMTR
-501 IHANGTDVATQDGAS
+501 IHAIGTDVATQDAAS
-516 QSLNIGSQISWENT
+516 QSLNIGSSISWENT
-530 LSYTKT
+530 LAYTKQ
-536 LGVHN
+536 LGDHN
-541 FNVVIGNTIQK
+541 INVVIGNTIQK
-552 NTYGETLNGEGK
+552 NTYGENLNGSGK
-564 NNLFEDDWDRAW
+564 NNLFESDWDRAW

-583 KLVDVY
+583 QFADVY
-589 NVENWVKS
+589 NAENWVKS

-614 NYNEKYMAQFTLRA
+614 NYAEKYMAQFTLRA
-628 DGSSNFAPGHRWGY
+628 DGSSNFAPGKRWGY
-642 FPSASVGWVITNEK
+642 FPSASIGWVITNEK

-679 QSISNFQYLMTFG
+679 QSISNFQYLTTFA
-692 FSAASGYF
+692 FSSASGYY
-700 YGVGNH
+700 YGKGAH
-706 EAPTTGGYA
+706 TTPTTGGYA

-733 GIDARFLGG
+733 GIDARFFGG
-742 RLGLAFDWYNKKT
+742 RLGLAFDWYSKKT

-771 APYING
+771 APYVNG

-783 GFEVGLNWNDHIG
+783 GIEIGLNWNDHIG
-796 KDFTYGINFNLA
+796 NDFTYGVNFNLA
-808 YNKNKVTKINN
+808 YNKNEVTKINN

-837 IFQAKVGE
+837 VFRAQVGE
-845 PIGYFY
+845 PIGFFY

-860 NQAQVDAWKAQ
+860 NQEEINAWKAK

-884 DIIFVDTNGDNIIDL
+884 DLIFVDTDGNNIIDL
-899 EDRCNIGDPH
+899 NDRCNIGDPH
-909 PDFTAGMNIN
+909 PDFTAGMSIN

-928 ATATGAFGQQ
+928 ATAAGAFGHQ

-992 ADYVK
+992 ANYVK

-1004 YDFTRIWK
+1004 YDFKQLWK
-1012 STPFSQLR
+1012 SCPLSQLR
-1020 LYVAANNLFTFTKYS
+1020 VYVAANNLFTITKYS

-1042 SDGGNSSYSWAAG
+1042 SDGGNNGFGWAAG

-1070 VNIKFKDK
+1070 VNLKF
-1078 SEKKPAAAPAAPAPN
+1078 
-1093 TAEIDRLNDEINRLM
+1093 
-1108 AENEQLRNQKPEK
+1108 
-1121 EVVVKKDIV
+1121 
-1130 TFPYLVNF
+1130 
-1138 TVNTTDVV
+1138 
-1146 NREKVN
+1146 
-1152 LETIAN
+1152 
-1158 MIKSTPDKKY
+1158 
-1168 SVVGYAD
+1168 
-1175 MQTGTAEGNAQLAQG
+1175 
-1190 RAQSVYDILVNQY
+1190 
-1203 GVSPSQLVKDSK
+1203 
-1215 GGVDYMYFNDEQLS
+1215 
-1229 RSVIISEV
+1229 
-1237 K
+1237 

>member
-1 MNQNFRKTALM
+1 MSTMA
-12 VGAFSLLGLC
+12 LLGLG
-22 YSPKAYAAEAPQDV
+22 YSSNAYAAGDVQNV

-41 KITGTVVDAEGP
+41 KITGTVVDAMGP
-53 VIGASVIEK
+53 VIGASILEK
-62 GTSNGVVTDFD
+62 GTTNGTVTDFD
-73 GNFTLNVKPGA
+73 GNFSLNVKPGA
-84 TIVISYIGYKT
+84 TIVVSFIGFET
-95 QEIAVGNRSSF
+95 QEIKVGDQSDFNIT
-106 SVNLKEDDSVLEE
+106 LKDDNAVLEE

-159 QSPGV
+159 QTPGV
-164 QIVQSSG
+164 SIVQSSG
-171 QAGSGYKV
+171 QAGSGFKV
-179 NIRGIGTIGDSSP
+179 NIRGIGTIGDSAP

-240 KQGKSGKVEI
+240 KQGKAGKMQI
-250 SYDGYLGWQYLAK
+250 SYDGYVGWQYLAK

-276 QDLIAFNDGQDL
+276 QDLIAFNDGLDF
-288 KNWQAMLP
+288 KKWENMIP
-296 ADIYN
+296 AETYQKIM
-301 SIQNGTWE
+301 NGSWE
-309 GTNWIDESY
+309 GTNWLDESY
-318 HKGATVQNH
+318 HKGAMVQNH
-327 AIGINGGND
+327 AIGLNGGND
-336 VSAFS
+336 MSKFS
-341 GGVAYTNQKGIFGGK
+341 LGFAYTKQKGIFGGR
-356 NQSDYQRYNV
+356 NQSEYERYNA
-366 RLNSDHAILK
+366 RLNSDHVLLK
-376 VKDFDAIKIGENITF
+376 VNDLEAIKIGENMTF
-391 SHTTNQGVDTGNMYW
+391 SHTSNGGIDTGSMYW

-421 YDANGNYMTNAE
+421 YDDNGNYMTNAE
-433 QLAAGYN
+433 QQAAGYN
-440 LGTYPSNPLA
+440 LGTNPPNPLA

-456 LGLHASKGWNLNMS
+456 LGLHASKGWNLFMS

-475 QPIKDLVF
+475 QPIKDLIF
-483 KSQFAYRYWSSSY
+483 KSQFAYRYWSGSY
-496 RAMTR
+496 RTMTR
-501 IHANGTDVATQDGAS
+501 IHAIGTDVATQDAAS
-516 QSLNIGSQISWENT
+516 QSLNIGSSISWENT
-530 LSYTKT
+530 LAYTKQ
-536 LGVHN
+536 LGDHN
-541 FNVVIGNTIQK
+541 VNVVIGNTIQK
-552 NTYGETLNGEGK
+552 NTYGENLNGSGK
-564 NNLFEDDWDRAW
+564 NNLFESDWDRAW

-583 KLVDVY
+583 QFADVY
-589 NVENWVKS
+589 NAENWVKS

-614 NYNEKYMAQFTLRA
+614 NYAEKYMAQFTLRA
-628 DGSSNFAPGHRWGY
+628 DGSSNFAPGKRWGY
-642 FPSASVGWVITNEK
+642 FPSASIGWVITNEK

-679 QSISNFQYLMTFG
+679 QSISNFQYLTTFA
-692 FSAASGYF
+692 FSSASGYY
-700 YGVGNH
+700 YGKGAH
-706 EAPTTGGYA
+706 TTPTTGGYA

-733 GIDARFLGG
+733 GIDARFFGG
-742 RLGLAFDWYNKKT
+742 RLGLAFDWYSKKT

-771 APYING
+771 APYVNG

-783 GFEVGLNWNDHIG
+783 GIEIGLNWNDHIG
-796 KDFTYGINFNLA
+796 NDFTYGVNFNLA
-808 YNKNKVTKINN
+808 YNKNEVTKINN

-837 IFQAKVGE
+837 VFRAQVGE
-845 PIGYFY
+845 PIGFFY

-860 NQAQVDAWKAQ
+860 NQEEINAWKAK

-884 DIIFVDTNGDNIIDL
+884 DLIFVDTDGNNIIDL
-899 EDRCNIGDPH
+899 NDRCNIGDPH
-909 PDFTAGMNIN
+909 PDFTAGMSIN

-928 ATATGAFGQQ
+928 ATAAGAFGHQ

-992 ADYVK
+992 ANYVK

-1004 YDFTRIWK
+1004 YDFKQLWK
-1012 STPFSQLR
+1012 SCPLSQLR
-1020 LYVAANNLFTFTKYS
+1020 VYVAANNLFTITKYS

-1042 SDGGNSSYSWAAG
+1042 SDGGNNGFGWAAG

-1070 VNIKFKDK
+1070 VNLKF
-1078 SEKKPAAAPAAPAPN
+1078 
-1093 TAEIDRLNDEINRLM
+1093 
-1108 AENEQLRNQKPEK
+1108 
-1121 EVVVKKDIV
+1121 
-1130 TFPYLVNF
+1130 
-1138 TVNTTDVV
+1138 
-1146 NREKVN
+1146 
-1152 LETIAN
+1152 
-1158 MIKSTPDKKY
+1158 
-1168 SVVGYAD
+1168 
-1175 MQTGTAEGNAQLAQG
+1175 
-1190 RAQSVYDILVNQY
+1190 
-1203 GVSPSQLVKDSK
+1203 
-1215 GGVDYMYFNDEQLS
+1215 
-1229 RSVIISEV
+1229 
-1237 K
+1237 